1 MGHYPERKKRIP
13 AHAEVKINNAYLAE
27 ALDIS
32 EDGMYVFSPHTY
44 LPDSIV
50 NLAVTISGDTTSFS
64 GKIIHVQPGVGF
76 GVSFPD
82 IPDEVAGLFR
92 DILRSALDDEEED

>member
-1 MGHYPERKKRIP
+1 MGYSPERKKRIP
-13 AHAEVKINNAYLAE
+13 THAEVKINNAYLAE

-32 EDGMYVFSPHTY
+32 EDGMYIFSPHTY
-44 LPDSIV
+44 VPDSVVDI
-50 NLAVTISGDTTSFS
+50 AVTINGDTTSFS
-64 GKIIHVQPGVGF
+64 GKIIHVQAGVGF

-92 DILRSALDDEEED
+92 EILKDALKEQED

>member
-1 MGHYPERKKRIP
+1 MEYYPQRKKRIP

-32 EDGMYVFSPHTY
+32 EHGMYVFSPHTF
-44 LPDSIV
+44 LPDSVV

-92 DILRSALDDEEED
+92 EILKDALKEQED

>member
-1 MGHYPERKKRIP
+1 MGYFPERKKRIP

-32 EDGMYVFSPHTY
+32 EDGMYIFSPHTFV
-44 LPDSIV
+44 PGSIV
-50 NLAVTISGDTTSFS
+50 NLAVNINGDITSFT

-92 DILRSALDDEEED
+92 DILKDALKEQEE

>member
-1 MGHYPERKKRIP
+1 MEHNPERKKRIP

-32 EDGMYVFSPHTY
+32 EDGMYVFSPHTFV
-44 LPDSIV
+44 PDSIV
-50 NLAVTISGDTTSFS
+50 NLAVTIGGDTTSFT
-64 GKIIHVQPGVGF
+64 GKIIHVQQGVGF

-82 IPDEVAGLFR
+82 IPDEVQGLFR
-92 DILRSALDDEEED
+92 DILKDALKEQED